1 MANERKQCFVCNKDK
16 IVYPCR
22 GCSKDFCFEDLTKHL
37 QSLNEDFNM
46 IINEYDQFQD
56 EFNQKQPN
64 SSSMKQID
72 RWEEKSIE
80 FIQQTAQ
87 HYRNVLIEKEKEDL
101 EKLKRKFNEITK
113 KMKKVQKENEI
124 NELDLNYFKDQ
135 LIQMKKQSENQL
147 EMNLNE
153 NSQIF
158 IDKPFKTIIQSKLT
172 I

>member
-16 IVYPCR
+16 IVYSCR
-22 GCSKDFCFEDLTKHL
+22 DCSKDFCLSHLNELL

-72 RWEEKSIE
+72 QWEKKSIE
-80 FIQQTAQ
+80 LIQQTAQ
-87 HYRNVLIEKEKEDL
+87 RYRNILIEKEEENL
-101 EKLKRKFNEITK
+101 EKLKRKFNEITE
-113 KMKKVQKENEI
+113 KMKKVQKENEF

-135 LIQMKKQSENQL
+135 LIQMKKQSENQF

-158 IDKPFKTIIQSKLT
+158 IDKLSKRIIQSKLT